1 MYEYWHDKPEFIKGT
16 VSPSKSMKKR
26 QKIIDISMPIQERMV
41 IFPGDPG
48 FKMVPFLSQSK
59 GELANVHTYEM
70 GSHTGTHV
78 DFPRHFINKGRSLKD
93 IPLGH
98 FIGKAYVTDVS
109 RVEDLIMVEDL
120 RNLSEPVLPKILLKT
135 RNSEK
140 GYLERKRFFH
150 NYVSLGLEAAKY
162 LVKKGVQTI
171 GIDYLSIEAYG
182 TRDHAVHRYLL
193 GQGISIIEGLDLRK
207 VAPGKY
213 FFICLPLNIPSAEG
227 SPARA
232 ILIEGV

>member
-1 MYEYWHDKPEFIKGT
+1 
-16 VSPSKSMKKR
+16 MKKLPPFFEKR
-26 QKIIDISMPIQERMV
+26 ERIIDISIPIQERMI

-59 GELANVHTYEM
+59 GDPANVHTYEM
-70 GSHTGTHV
+70 GSHTGTHI
-78 DFPRHFINKGRSLKD
+78 DFPRHFISKGRSLKD

-109 RVEDLIMVEDL
+109 RAEDLIMVKDL
-120 RNLSEPVLPKILLKT
+120 RNLPEHGLPRLLLKT
-135 RNSEK
+135 RNSKK
-140 GYLERKRFFH
+140 GYLGRKGFFQ

-213 FFICLPLNIPSAEG
+213 FFICLPLNIPLAEG